1 MKEENN
7 NFNVNNPTKENIEY
21 AFKNLIFYVNASSH
35 LEIYKNQKNMFEK
48 ALTKVDT
55 ILSQYINTES
65 LVQISDELLQEV
77 KYDLIDLDTE
87 TKSLKSYYAEW
98 SLMWIDAIISLRV
111 SEIKMEGA
119 NNGR

>member
-21 AFKNLIFYVNASSH
+21 AFKNLIFYVGASSY
-35 LEIYKNQKNMFEK
+35 LEIYKNQKEMFK
-48 ALTKVDT
+48 KVLTKVDD

-87 TKSLKSYYAEW
+87 TKALKSYYAEW
-98 SLMWIDAIISLRV
+98 SLMWLDAIISLRV
-111 SEIKMEGA
+111 SEIKLGGA
-119 NNGR
+119 SNGI